1 MTKSPE
7 AIADDAQHRLQGE
20 PLERSGT
27 SGASAL
33 DGSEGARPRSGGVTG
48 ESHDGS
54 STVPEW
60 PGPRSERRSA
70 VASSM
75 TDPEAAR
82 AAGRDLFRHV
92 VALEWSDYRA
102 IMGIFADT
110 FFSEFTPEDVAGRLA
125 TAGHPLD
132 LDVVGERLESL
143 RRWGNLTVSSA
154 VGNPQSI
161 QDYYRRRNRYLIT
174 RAGQEVHQIVEG
186 VLTRVDE
193 VTDISTARLRALV
206 DALDHLGAVDAR
218 TADPNVLADAVGAVF
233 DPHEAFTAEI
243 TQLFAAINQWQSRYD
258 LTPEELRFFAEV
270 LVGYVGER
278 LDEIER
284 TARPI
289 GQRLASLQERFAVLV
304 ERANWG
310 LAGRVDAAGLSGSV
324 AVRHRAGSRLQ
335 DWEHLCSWFLR
346 GPGRPS
352 RIEVLTRE
360 AIAAVRTLTLNLTR
374 LSRVGVGS
382 ASRRADFLRLAQFFD
397 QAQESAARLAA
408 ASFGLAPTNHYGALS
423 ADADDPLPTTVSWWD
438 APRAEVAVSLRERGD
453 TTPRGRTSPMPDRTR
468 ERALVEQRRAAERT
482 ARERVDY
489 ELLDEQALDGR
500 TLSPGA
506 LARLQQVLGRTL
518 ARLGTRATAAEA
530 EDGRLVCR
538 VERTPGRHTCV
549 HASTG
554 TLTMLDLTVTVRGTR
569 AAEAS
574 HPAQELRS
582 AI

>member
-1 MTKSPE
+1 MTVLESPG
-7 AIADDAQHRLQGE
+7 A
-20 PLERSGT
+20 RSGWL
-27 SGASAL
+27 APDA
-33 DGSEGARPRSGGVTG
+33 P
-48 ESHDGS
+48 
-54 STVPEW
+54 
-60 PGPRSERRSA
+60 
-70 VASSM
+70 SM
-75 TDPEAAR
+75 TDPEPAA
-82 AAGRDLFRHV
+82 AAGRDLFRYV
-92 VALEWSDYRA
+92 IALEWSDYRA
-102 IMGIFADT
+102 IMSIFADT

-125 TAGHPLD
+125 PTGHLLEP
-132 LDVVGERLESL
+132 DVVGERLESL

-193 VTDISTARLRALV
+193 VTDISTARLRALL
-206 DALDHLGAVDAR
+206 DALDRLAVLDAR
-218 TADPNVLADAVGAVF
+218 GADPNVLADAVGAVF

-289 GQRLASLQERFAVLV
+289 GQRLASLQERFAILV
-304 ERANWG
+304 ERANRG
-310 LAGRVDAAGLSGSV
+310 LAGRVDAAGLSGRV

-346 GPGRPS
+346 GTGRPS
-352 RIEVLTRE
+352 RIEILTRE

-397 QAQESAARLAA
+397 RAQESVSRLAA

-423 ADADDPLPTTVSWWD
+423 TDAGDPLPTTVSWWD

-453 TTPRGRTSPMPDRTR
+453 TTPRGRITPIPDRTR
-468 ERALVEQRRAAERT
+468 ERALVEQRRAAERR

-489 ELLDEQALDGR
+489 ELLDEQVLDGR
-500 TLSPGA
+500 TLSPVA
-506 LARLQQVLGRTL
+506 LARLQEVVGRTF
-518 ARLGTRATAAEA
+518 ARLGTRGVAAEG

-538 VERTPGRHTCV
+538 VERTRGRHTRV
-549 HASTG
+549 HASSG
-554 TLTMLDLTVTVRGTR
+554 TLTMLDLTVTVRPMR
-569 AAEAS
+569 AAEAPHS
-574 HPAQELRS
+574 AQELKS